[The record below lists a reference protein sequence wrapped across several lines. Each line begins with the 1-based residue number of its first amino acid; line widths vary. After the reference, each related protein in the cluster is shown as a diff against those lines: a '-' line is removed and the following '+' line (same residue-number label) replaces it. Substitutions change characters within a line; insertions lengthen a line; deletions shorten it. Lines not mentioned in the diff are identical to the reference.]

1 MSLKEVISR
10 LQDFYSL
17 SVVAPVGVFH
27 RPFYVR
33 ETIEQLDHV
42 GVGSFL
48 VVFLVSLFI
57 GMALSLQISAQ
68 LSALGLKMYTGR
80 ILGLSIISEI
90 GPVAV
95 AVTFAGRVGAGMAAE
110 IGSMVLGHQVDVL
123 RVHGVSPIK
132 KLVAPRVLS
141 ALIMLPVLTVI
152 GDVVSLAGGYF
163 VAVFVSNQNGPFY
176 WSQISATMDLQSVV
190 SGIIKPFIFGYL
202 IACISCYMGLSTRG
216 GAKGLGRA
224 TTTAVVISIVTVI
237 ATDFV
242 LERILLYA
250 FGLSV

>member
-1 MSLKEVISR
+1 
-10 LQDFYSL
+10 
-17 SVVAPVGVFH
+17 
-27 RPFYVR
+27 VR

-48 VVFLVSLFI
+48 IVFLVSLFI

-224 TTTAVVISIVTVI
+224 TTTAVVISIVAVI

-250 FGLSV
+250 FGLSI